1 MSRRGP
7 GPKRLS
13 RRHVLGGGAAALSL
27 PFLQAMLPQG
37 SRALADQG
45 SGIPRR
51 MLFYFVPNGLHMPA
65 WHPTGSGT
73 NWELSPML
81 EPLADLKD
89 RLLVVRGLANRP
101 AIVPVAGDH
110 ARGTGSFLTCRTVNK
125 SEGDAIYNGISVDQ
139 VVAPALCGGALFPS
153 MQLGIDGGGSVG
165 ACDSG
170 YSCAYIRNISWAGP
184 ATPLAKLANPQII
197 FDRMFAG
204 FDPTL
209 TAEGRE
215 RRRQY
220 RSSILDLVL
229 SDATGLRG
237 DLGARDRLK
246 LDEYMNGV
254 RELEVR
260 IGNAAADLTCSA
272 PDRAGDDPTYQER
285 VAITTELMA
294 LAFECDMTRV
304 TSFMLGNGS
313 SYRAFSFLGVPGAH
327 HELSHHQDIP
337 EKQAL
342 LQTIG
347 TWEVEQFGHLVR
359 RLAQTEE
366 VDGSSLLDHCMLMF
380 SSEIADGNAH
390 QHTDLPMLI
399 AGGFGGEWDT
409 DRYID
414 LPSERPLADL
424 YLGLIRAAG
433 LNHDTF
439 GDDSTGAALE
449 F

>member
-1 MSRRGP
+1 MSR
-7 GPKRLS
+7 RLS
-13 RRHVLGGGAAALSL
+13 RRHFLGGAAAVISL
-27 PFLQAMLPQG
+27 PFLEAMLPRG

-45 SGIPRR
+45 AGIPKR
-51 MLFYFVPNGLHMPA
+51 MLFYFVPNGLHMPG
-65 WHPTGSGT
+65 WWPTAAGDD
-73 NWELSPML
+73 WELSPML
-81 EPLADLKD
+81 QGLADIKQD
-89 RLLVVRGLANRP
+89 LVVLRGLANRP

-165 ACDSG
+165 SCDSG

-184 ATPLAKLANPQII
+184 ATPLAKLANPQVM

-215 RRRQY
+215 RRKAY
-220 RSSILDLVL
+220 RTSILDLSV
-229 SDATGLRG
+229 SQASSLRG
-237 DLGARDRLK
+237 ELGVRDRLK
-246 LDEYMNGV
+246 LDEYLNGV
-254 RELEVR
+254 RELELR
-260 IGNAAADLTCSA
+260 IATSDSDLACSA
-272 PDRAGDDPTYQER
+272 PDRAGDDPTYVER
-285 VAITTELMA
+285 VEIVTELMA

-313 SYRAFSFLGVPGAH
+313 SYRSFSFLGVPGAH
-327 HELSHHQDIP
+327 HELSHHQND
-337 EKQAL
+337 ETKQAF

-347 TWEVEQFGHLVR
+347 TWEMEQFGRLVR

-366 VDGSSLLDHCMLMF
+366 VDGSRLLDHCALML

-390 QHTDLPMLI
+390 QHTDLPMLV
-399 AGGFGGEWDT
+399 AGGFGGTWDT
-409 DRYID
+409 DRFVE
-414 LPSERPLADL
+414 LPEERPLADF
-424 YLGLIRAAG
+424 YLGLIHAAG
-433 LNHDTF
+433 IAADTF
-439 GDDSTGAALE
+439 GDDSTGVPLSL
-449 F
+449 